1 MTQLEINNSSVRKPE
16 ISRFAFAMFDVLG
29 FSGWV
34 KSAGL
39 QTVLDSYH
47 SLIERTVTKPNEKG
61 SLSTVQTPEG
71 ALFAVIG
78 PPSYAHFSDTI
89 LLWCPLVPPLVG
101 DFVERC
107 SDLICEALAMD
118 IPLRGALTLG
128 DAVLDSKTN
137 FFLGE
142 PIVEAANL
150 EKGQNWV
157 GLTLGISAVWS
168 PFLAQLHGTT
178 IIEYAPPMKE
188 KFKEYAS
195 TIVVDWPRRW
205 RDNHGECPSAKLRAL
220 NTDPNYSFYWD
231 NTIKFAEFSLQK
243 HDWHLHPDEVPADA
257 VLRLISR
264 DEVKFA

>member
-1 MTQLEINNSSVRKPE
+1 
-16 ISRFAFAMFDVLG
+16 
-29 FSGWV
+29 
-34 KSAGL
+34 
-39 QTVLDSYH
+39 
-47 SLIERTVTKPNEKG
+47 
-61 SLSTVQTPEG
+61 
-71 ALFAVIG
+71 
-78 PPSYAHFSDTI
+78 
-89 LLWCPLVPPLVG
+89 
-101 DFVERC
+101 
-107 SDLICEALAMD
+107 
-118 IPLRGALTLG
+118 
-128 DAVLDSKTN
+128 
-137 FFLGE
+137 
-142 PIVEAANL
+142 L